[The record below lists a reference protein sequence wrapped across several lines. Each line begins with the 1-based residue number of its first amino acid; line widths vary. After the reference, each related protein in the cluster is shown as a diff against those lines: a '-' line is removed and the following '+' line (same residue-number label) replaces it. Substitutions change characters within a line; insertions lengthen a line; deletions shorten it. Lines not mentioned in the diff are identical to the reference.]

1 MSIPLRSL
9 VSRHTDLTQRV
20 ILDAAL
26 ELLEQAPVHELSARA
41 VAKHAGISERT
52 IFRYFANRDEFLA
65 AVAAAMSDR
74 LQVLAEP
81 TSVEE
86 LLAFPQTIYTCFEDK
101 IALTKAALHSELYDH
116 IREVDG
122 QRRGAAI
129 RNLVDHVAPDTTEQ
143 ARKLAAANIRYY
155 LVATT
160 WHYYRFYFE
169 LSLEESVQCARTSIV
184 QTLLGIGVN
193 DPALAG

>member
-1 MSIPLRSL
+1 MSIPIRSL

-41 VAKHAGISERT
+41 VAKHAGMSERT
-52 IFRYFANRDEFLA
+52 IFRYFANRDDFLA
-65 AVAAAMSDR
+65 AVAAATSDR
-74 LQVLAEP
+74 LQVPAEP
-81 TSVEE
+81 TSLEE
-86 LLAFPQTIYTCFEDK
+86 LLTFPQTIYTCFEDK

-116 IREVDG
+116 IRKADG

-129 RNLVDHVAPDTTEQ
+129 RNLVDHVAPDTTEL

-160 WHYYRFYFE
+160 WHYFRFYFE
-169 LSLEESVQCARTSIV
+169 LSLEESIQCARMAII
-184 QTLLGIGVN
+184 QTLQGIGVKH
-193 DPALAG
+193 PALAG

>member
-74 LQVLAEP
+74 LQVPAEP

-155 LVATT
+155 LIATT

>member
-155 LVATT
+155 LIATT

>member
-74 LQVLAEP
+74 LQVPAEP

-86 LLAFPQTIYTCFEDK
+86 LLAFPQSIYTCFEDK

-155 LVATT
+155 LIATT

-169 LSLEESVQCARTSIV
+169 LSLEESVQCARMSIV

>member
-155 LVATT
+155 LIATT

-169 LSLEESVQCARTSIV
+169 LSLEESVQCARMSIV